1 MKQGWIQVTSNN
13 TQEPLA
19 PKTMA
24 DMVYMD
30 DPQSESVKDAIQ
42 NHTDAIQNHTDA
54 ILYHTP
60 IHLLADLPASGWSA
74 AAPYTQTVQVAG
86 LLATDIPLVDVT
98 LSATLVTRIAQR
110 EAYGYV
116 SMITTAANSITVTCD
131 EDKPTV
137 DLSLTLKVVR

>member
-30 DPQSESVKDAIQ
+30 DPQSESVK
-42 NHTDAIQNHTDA
+42 DAIQNHTDA

>member
-13 TQEPLA
+13 VQEPLA

-30 DPQSESVKDAIQ
+30 DPQSESVKDAI
-42 NHTDAIQNHTDA
+42 
-54 ILYHTP
+54 LYHTP
-60 IHLLADLPASGWSA
+60 VHLLAELPVSGWSA

-98 LSATLVTRIAQR
+98 LSATLDTRIAQR

-137 DLSLTLKVVR
+137 ALTLTLKVVR